1 MPLLCVAAM
10 IPAGAQTIYTG
21 ELTGAVTDPS
31 GKIIAGAKVDLTS
44 GATGEKASIATGGTG
59 EFRFPLLRPGPY
71 ALAVSAAGF
80 ETKTQRTT
88 VELGQSSNLA
98 IQLGI
103 EAKKEDVFVTGQA
116 PLLES
121 NNANLATTFNQQ
133 EVEDL
138 PNPGNDLTVFAFTAP
153 GVTVNTAIFG
163 NGNFSAFGLPS
174 ISNLFTL
181 NGTDITLYGTNVT
194 GATGLTLGRE

>member
-1 MPLLCVAAM
+1 MTMPLRGWMPLRYLAAM
-10 IPAGAQTIYTG
+10 LPVAAQTIYTG
-21 ELTGAVTDPS
+21 ELTGNVTDPS
-31 GKIIAGAKVDLTS
+31 GKIIAGAVVDLTS
-44 GATGEKASIATGGTG
+44 GATGEKSSITTGGAG

-71 ALAVSAAGF
+71 TLAVSAAGF

-116 PLLES
+116 PLLQS

-133 EVEDL
+133 ELEDL
-138 PNPGNDLTVFAFTAP
+138 PNPRNDLTVFAYTAP
-153 GVTVNTAIFG
+153 GVTLNTATWG
-163 NGNFSAFGLPS
+163 HGNFSAFGLPS
-174 ISNLFTL
+174 LSNLFTL
-181 NGTDITLYGTNVT
+181 NGTDITLFGTNVT
-194 GATGLTLGRE
+194 G